1 MLEAELDKIH
11 DFQKGKTSELAR
23 RIRVAEGSVERLV
36 KEEEAYNAAMAEVG
50 SSRAQA
56 WQHAREESGA
66 PANGNGNGNGNGGSD
81 TITVNNGAAAKSGFS
96 HGVWCLSLAVG
107 GAVILFQ
114 L

>member
-1 MLEAELDKIH
+1 MLEKELDKIH

-23 RIRVAEGSVERLV
+23 RIRVAEGSVERLG

-66 PANGNGNGNGNGGSD
+66 PANGNGNGNGNGVSLPKDDEEQGHNLVTSQPKSKSARYQAML
-81 TITVNNGAAAKSGFS
+81 AAVEAG
-96 HGVWCLSLAVG
+96 
-107 GAVILFQ
+107 
-114 L
+114 